1 MYRTT
6 AADRKAEAARYRQM
20 TELAQRHTPT
30 PSFYTPG
37 PRSKTMK
44 PPQMAT
50 VLGAEI
56 MWGLAA
62 YADRVNGGY
71 VRETQVNELGAV
83 VRERNRDVIKL
94 EVAAGLPNVTDA
106 DIQLGRQARD
116 WHQYRLTL
124 KKLRGEPLSE
134 FEVTLKDAVQQ
145 EEFSNRTD
153 GLNIAVVASQISA
166 YRKGQEQEQMMDTV
180 DKTPLAP
187 VGAKVAVEATV
198 VRSVYSHNWNVFFVT
213 ARTQCN
219 RLVFFSFREKLEA
232 GTPIRARGTVKAHR
246 PDSTQLN
253 RVKLV

>member
-1 MYRTT
+1 MYSYYRPRYV
-6 AADRKAEAARYRQM
+6 ARK
-20 TELAQRHTPT
+20 PN
-30 PSFYTPG
+30 
-37 PRSKTMK
+37 MK
-44 PPQMAT
+44 PRQLAT
-50 VLGAEI
+50 VLGHEI
-56 MWGLAA
+56 MWGVAA

-71 VRETQVNELGAV
+71 VRETQRDEQGAV

-106 DIQLGRQARD
+106 DIELGKLARD
-116 WHQYRLTL
+116 WLRGRLTF
-124 KKLRGEPLSE
+124 KTLRGEPLSD
-134 FEVTLKDAVQQ
+134 FEITLRDAVQL
-145 EEFSNRTD
+145 EEFSNQTD

-166 YRKGQEQEQMMDTV
+166 YRKGLEQEQMMDTV
-180 DKTPLAP
+180 DKTPLAA

-198 VRSVYSHNWNVFFVT
+198 VRSVYSHNYNVFFVT

>member
-1 MYRTT
+1 
-6 AADRKAEAARYRQM
+6 
-20 TELAQRHTPT
+20 
-30 PSFYTPG
+30 
-37 PRSKTMK
+37 MK
-44 PPQMAT
+44 PRQLAT
-50 VLGAEI
+50 VLGHEI
-56 MWGLAA
+56 MWGVAA

-71 VRETQVNELGAV
+71 VRETQRDEQGAV

-106 DIQLGRQARD
+106 DIELGKLARD
-116 WHQYRLTL
+116 WLRGRLTF
-124 KKLRGEPLSE
+124 KTLRGEPLSD
-134 FEVTLKDAVQQ
+134 FEITLRDAVQL

-166 YRKGQEQEQMMDTV
+166 YRKGQEQEQMMDTI
-180 DKTPLAP
+180 DKTPLAA

-198 VRSVYSHNWNVFFVT
+198 VRSVYSHNYSVFFVT